1 MSLFITLSLCACDFR
16 NSHLFLNCYKFHML
30 AFKHAQVA
38 AAVGSKLIHNSID
51 RAKSNSSQSN
61 NLIESGER
69 EKKSVAIKKNKPT
82 KTYSYF

>member
-1 MSLFITLSLCACDFR
+1 
-16 NSHLFLNCYKFHML
+16 ML

-69 EKKSVAIKKNKPT
+69 KKKCRDKEKQTHKNVFIFLNH
-82 KTYSYF
+82 Y